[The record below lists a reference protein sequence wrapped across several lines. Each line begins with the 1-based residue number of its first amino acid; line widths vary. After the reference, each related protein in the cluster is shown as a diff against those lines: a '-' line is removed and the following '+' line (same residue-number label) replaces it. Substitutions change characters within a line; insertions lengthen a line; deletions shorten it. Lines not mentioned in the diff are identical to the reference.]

1 MHAQSRGTTLRP
13 CCKQRYDQDCNPNEL
28 SNNISAI
35 FLFPILS
42 IRIRTKRAEERLDL
56 TNVHPS
62 SPQINIDKPDR
73 ITESEAELQG
83 RVPLLVP
90 ETAAFLIGLVFAWKR
105 CLNWEY
111 ELDAQLAEAPGV

>member
-1 MHAQSRGTTLRP
+1 MHAQSRGTTSRP
-13 CCKQRYDQDCNPNEL
+13 CCKQRYEQDCNPNKL
-28 SNNISAI
+28 LNNISAM
-35 FLFPILS
+35 FLFPILF

-62 SPQINIDKPDR
+62 LPQINIDKPDR

-90 ETAAFLIGLVFAWKR
+90 ETAAFLIGLVSVVMSYSSSGLFTT
-105 CLNWEY
+105 
-111 ELDAQLAEAPGV
+111 

>member
-1 MHAQSRGTTLRP
+1 LP
-13 CCKQRYDQDCNPNEL
+13 E
-28 SNNISAI
+28 
-35 FLFPILS
+35 
-42 IRIRTKRAEERLDL
+42 
-56 TNVHPS
+56 
-62 SPQINIDKPDR
+62 INIDKPDR

-111 ELDAQLAEAPGV
+111 ELDAQLAEAPRGLKTVLPHSYNHT